1 MKACMALIF
10 KGILCLVDST
20 SPARLINLLQSQ
32 LVHIK
37 VNYLGCAKG
46 PANIS
51 EQDPLMWFSHA
62 KERGITAGQLRSKNW
77 PVPGRG

>member
-51 EQDPLMWFSHA
+51 EQDPLM
-62 KERGITAGQLRSKNW
+62 
-77 PVPGRG
+77 